1 MILSSPHCSLLH
13 IFSEDFF
20 FFKQPHLGQQLTKV
34 YEILFLCIRSSFPQ
48 QQITKTILRN
58 VLLHLKIKSKSLF
71 YTNITSYVP
80 HLLLSPCFYWCSFQT
95 NFSKH
100 LLSLPFTHL
109 IFPSASLSF
118 CFFWDFL
125 FAIQSLR
132 LSPPQFACK
141 PSRYDARGQNR
152 RQPVVWSGQLRWRTL
167 HKAT

>member
-34 YEILFLCIRSSFPQ
+34 YEIFLLCVRSSFPQ
-48 QQITKTILRN
+48 QQTTKTILRN

-109 IFPSASLSF
+109 IFPSASLFAFSETSYLPYN
-118 CFFWDFL
+118 L
-125 FAIQSLR
+125 FAYLRRSLHAN
-132 LSPPQFACK
+132 LAGTMPAGK
-141 PSRYDARGQNR
+141 TAGNR
-152 RQPVVWSGQLRWRTL
+152 
-167 HKAT
+167 